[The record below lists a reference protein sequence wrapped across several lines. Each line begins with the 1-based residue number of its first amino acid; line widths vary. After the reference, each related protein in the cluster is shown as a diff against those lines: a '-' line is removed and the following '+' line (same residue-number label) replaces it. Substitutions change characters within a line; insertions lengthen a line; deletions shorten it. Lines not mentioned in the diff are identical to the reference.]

1 MEFLDT
7 IYVERFTAE
16 RASACVEGVKAPAIL
31 SEYKVRETS
40 LLGAS

>member
-16 RASACVEGVKAPAIL
+16 RASARVEGVKAPAIL
-31 SEYKVRETS
+31 R
-40 LLGAS
+40 